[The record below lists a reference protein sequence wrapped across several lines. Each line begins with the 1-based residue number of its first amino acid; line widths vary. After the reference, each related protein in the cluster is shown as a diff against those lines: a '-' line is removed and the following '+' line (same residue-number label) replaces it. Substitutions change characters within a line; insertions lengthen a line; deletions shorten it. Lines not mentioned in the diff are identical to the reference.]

1 MKMKK
6 IVALM
11 ATVAMTASLLVGCA
25 GTGNGN
31 DNKGAANE
39 GKDTPKTEISI
50 GLSTDEGGLNDKSFN
65 QSADEG
71 VKKAKKEFGVKY
83 TAVEAQK
90 KEDYEPNLQA
100 LVDDGS
106 DLTFA
111 VGYQLADAVTA
122 VSGNNP
128 NSKFA
133 IIDSVVEADNVLSI
147 TFKQEEGSFL
157 MGVIAGLTTK
167 TNKVGF
173 IGGKDNEVMQKF
185 ETGFAAGVKAV
196 NPEAA
201 AGLISADGKN
211 PGTTVKYADSFSD
224 SGKGKELALSLYGAG
239 CDVIYHAAGG
249 VGLGMFQ
256 AAKELK
262 DSGKEVWAIGVDKD
276 QAIELPE
283 FKHIILSSMMKRVD
297 TATYDATKSVVEGN
311 FKAGVQSLGIAED
324 GVGMAETTK
333 DNTAPDVI
341 AKAEEYETQI
351 KEGKFIVPTTRQEVI
366 DFKLE

>member
-11 ATVAMTASLLVGCA
+11 ATVAMTTSLLVGCA
-25 GTGNGN
+25 GKGN
-31 DNKGAANE
+31 DDKGAASK
-39 GKDTPKTEISI
+39 GTDTPKTEISV

-65 QSADEG
+65 QSANEG
-71 VKKAKKEFGVKY
+71 VERAKKEFGVKY
-83 TAVEAQK
+83 TPVEAQK

-106 DLTFA
+106 NLTFA
-111 VGYQLADAVTA
+111 VGYQLADAVKA
-122 VSGNNP
+122 VAKSNP
-128 NSKFA
+128 DSSFA
-133 IIDSVVEADNVLSI
+133 IIDSVVEANNVLSI
-147 TFKQEEGSFL
+147 TFKEEEGSFL

-167 TNKVGF
+167 TNKIGF
-173 IGGKDNEVMQKF
+173 IGGKDNETIQKF

-211 PGTTVKYADSFSD
+211 PGTTVKYADSFAD
-224 SGKGKELALSLYGAG
+224 TNKGKELAISLYGAG

-249 VGLGMFQ
+249 VGIGMFQ

-262 DSGKEVWAIGVDKD
+262 DSGKEVWAIGVDMD
-276 QAIELPE
+276 QAVSLPE
-283 FKHIILSSMMKRVD
+283 FKDVILSSMLKRVD
-297 TATYDATKSVVEGN
+297 NATYEATKAVVEGN
-311 FKAGVQSLGIAED
+311 FKAGSQVLGIAEG

-333 DNTAPDVI
+333 DNTDADVI
-341 AKAEEYETQI
+341 TKAEEYEAQI
-351 KEGKFIVPTTRQEVI
+351 KEGKIKVPATRQEVI
-366 DFKLE
+366 DFK